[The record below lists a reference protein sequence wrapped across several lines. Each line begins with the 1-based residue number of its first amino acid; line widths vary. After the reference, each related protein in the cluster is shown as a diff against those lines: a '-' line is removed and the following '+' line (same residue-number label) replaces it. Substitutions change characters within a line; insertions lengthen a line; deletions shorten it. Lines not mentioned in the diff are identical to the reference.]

1 MTFLAHTPVCRRQTK
16 RVYSTLLWLQR
27 PNSYLPPCCFAADSR
42 FSVFAVVRDKT
53 SSVTTLATISDG
65 VHSVAGS
72 LESAWTVHALWASG
86 AQVVAPCGI
95 APLDTA
101 FTG

>member
-1 MTFLAHTPVCRRQTK
+1 M
-16 RVYSTLLWLQR
+16 
-27 PNSYLPPCCFAADSR
+27 
-42 FSVFAVVRDKT
+42 VRDKT

-86 AQVVAPCGI
+86 AQVVAPCDI
-95 APLDTA
+95 TPLTRVYWMRV
-101 FTG
+101 GWVWMKINR